1 MKKERE
7 IMLSAE
13 QLPLPHDENTENALL
28 ATLMAYNDKY
38 EQYSDLLSDDL
49 FYQKKQKAIFRCIEG
64 VITSGEKVDFNSLYN
79 YAQSHDTGM
88 ELYHNDFVEIY
99 PLRNIQVM
107 DQDIQRLSD
116 LSKRRRLWM
125 SLQQTSQRVL
135 DMTNNLDDEVNDAL
149 TDLNEIQSDI
159 KGNEV
164 ADMDAALAMVA
175 ERVKANQS
183 GDKEYLTTGFQ
194 LFDEYYLLRPETLTV
209 LAAFTGVGKSALAL
223 NICMAVA
230 RQGIAVAYY
239 SLEMG
244 MQELASRAMSKSA
257 GMPASVIMNKKLSE
271 SQMKFFNLAMQ
282 RNSHLPV
289 YFDDRSTVDFNKTI
303 RSIRKM
309 VKMKGIKLAIIDY
322 LQIYGQIADD
332 SEESISYMARAAK
345 NIAKETGIAVLL
357 LSQLNRSALHPNI
370 KMLRGSGQIE
380 ESADNIVLI
389 DRPEAYP
396 DNKVTKYEGEFR
408 DQSIVKTAK
417 LILAK
422 GRGVGIGSKLVGFEA
437 QHTRFFEMVAQDA
450 QKDFEHDPNLPF

>member
-1 MKKERE
+1 MKKEKE
-7 IMLSAE
+7 NTMLQ
-13 QLPLPHDENTENALL
+13 QLPLPHDENTEDALL
-28 ATLMAYNDKY
+28 ATLMAYNEKY

-64 VITSGEKVDFNSLYN
+64 VINSGGKVDFNSLFN
-79 YAQSHDTGM
+79 YSQSHDVGI
-88 ELYHNDFVEIY
+88 ELFHEDFVSIY
-99 PLRNIQVM
+99 PLRNIQVI
-107 DQDIQRLSD
+107 DQDIQRLRD
-116 LSKRRRLWM
+116 MSKRRRLWM
-125 SLQQTSQRVL
+125 MLQQTSQRVL
-135 DMTNNLDDEVNDAL
+135 DMTNDMDEEVNE
-149 TDLNEIQSDI
+149 TISGLNDIQSDLNA
-159 KGNEV
+159 NEV
-164 ADMDAALAMVA
+164 TDMNAAIAMVT
-175 ERVKANQS
+175 ERVKANQN
-183 GDKEYLTTGFQ
+183 GEKEYLETGFK

-230 RQGIAVAYY
+230 RQGKPVAYY

-257 GMPASVIMNKKLSE
+257 GMPASVIMNKKLNDN
-271 SQMKFFNLAMQ
+271 QMRFYNMAVE
-282 RNSHLPV
+282 RNRDLPV

-322 LQIYGQIADD
+322 LQIYGQIGDD
-332 SEESISYMARAAK
+332 AEESISYMARAAK

-396 DNKVTKYEGEFR
+396 DNKVTKYEGEFK
-408 DQSIVKTAK
+408 DQSIIKTAK

-422 GRGVGIGSKLVGFEA
+422 GRGVGIGCKLVGFEA
-437 QHTRFFEMVAQDA
+437 QHTRFFEIVAQNGEKHYEHDA
-450 QKDFEHDPNLPF
+450 QMPF